1 MCHTVVTP
9 QRRLLIATPVT
20 LTGAVMSNDQTN
32 RRFLF
37 KGFHII
43 LYDKFCFF
51 FFFFCWLSSGR
62 FWASHPPAGS
72 EAPGTFTHPMS
83 LCFALW
89 LFDIVKNVIKEPKT
103 STKKLKIETMDVR
116 LNDEFSCCVYSRHFS
131 KRLLFSWSHFS
142 LRCQTALGQVWGRHP
157 YNHNWSS
164 LRAVS

>member
-1 MCHTVVTP
+1 M
-9 QRRLLIATPVT
+9 IK
-20 LTGAVMSNDQTN
+20 LTE
-32 RRFLF
+32 
-37 KGFHII
+37 GFFSRVFI
-43 LYDKFCFF
+43 LYCMTHFVNMKITILLVF